1 MSFTWK
7 QRRRYFPTVTSI
19 FIRRQR
25 KQRSKASQF
34 GSKVPLF
41 KALRYMPPTSPVTP
55 GFRCVAVVFARTVVD
70 GEDRGIKPFVLQLHD
85 GQFMT
90 PGVAIKYVSQT
101 GGQLLDNSKYFI
113 QSVAATRRVTS
124 S

>member
-1 MSFTWK
+1 MSSTWK
-7 QRRRYFPTVTSI
+7 LRRRYSQTATSI

-25 KQRSKASQF
+25 KQRSKVPQLS
-34 GSKVPLF
+34 SKVPLF
-41 KALRYMPPTSPVTP
+41 KILRYMPPTSPVTP

-90 PGVAIKYVSQT
+90 PGVSIKYVSHT
-101 GGQLLDNSKYFI
+101 SGQLLDDSNYII
-113 QSVAATRRVTS
+113 QSVAAPRRVTS

>member
-1 MSFTWK
+1 MRSTWK
-7 QRRRYFPTVTSI
+7 QRRRYFLMDTSI
-19 FIRRQR
+19 FTHRQR
-25 KQRSKASQF
+25 EQRSKASHLNLKL
-34 GSKVPLF
+34 SLF

-90 PGVAIKYVSQT
+90 PGVTIKYVSHDYPQF
-101 GGQLLDNSKYFI
+101 DRS
-113 QSVAATRRVTS
+113 
-124 S
+124 